1 MSTRQSGKTALTIGS
16 CPYDIYLD
24 NVRQDASTRD
34 LDRMLVSEY
43 AGIEIYKGAATIP
56 AEYNMTGSSCGVILM
71 WTRERALER
80 HSARRPRPPG
90 HFLRLSAAPTKLP
103 AARFPK

>member
-16 CPYDIYLD
+16 CPFDIFLD

-56 AEYNMTGSSCGVILM
+56 VEYNMTGSSCGVILM
-71 WTRERALER
+71 WTRE
-80 HSARRPRPPG
+80 
-90 HFLRLSAAPTKLP
+90 K
-103 AARFPK
+103 